1 MHICTKSTE
10 LGPTR
15 TPQAIIRTCPQC
27 VMVVR
32 KKSHIKLNI
41 NRFYNKGKSIS
52 SAAWFW
58 VVCIHL
64 LPQKMSSWLLHA
76 RRTQSHAHVLSIH
89 ARVLLCGVHVGGKST
104 IWGLIERKQI
114 QKSTHCKWIPDRLVV
129 LFLVER
135 NTKIHLDTKSW
146 TEHKCGC

>member
-15 TPQAIIRTCPQC
+15 TPHAIIRTCPQC

-64 LPQKMSSWLLHA
+64 LPQKRSSWLLHA

-89 ARVLLCGVHVGGKST
+89 ARVLPCGVRVGANST
-104 IWGLIERKQI
+104 IWGLIERI
-114 QKSTHCKWIPDRLVV
+114 EILKSTLYKWIPNWLAVS
-129 LFLVER
+129 FLVER
-135 NTKIHLDTKSW
+135 YTSIHLNTKSW
-146 TEHKCGC
+146 TEHQCGC